1 VVCSFEVLYDEI
13 DIVDT
18 KVVGGAELDCQCD
31 LSQRL
36 RGLPREHSLEWC
48 VIRLEVFRLN
58 V

>member
-1 VVCSFEVLYDEI
+1 MVCSFKVCYNEI
-13 DIVDT
+13 DVVDT

-36 RGLPREHSLEWC
+36 RGLTREHSLERC
-48 VIRLEVFRLN
+48 VVRLEVFWLN